1 MSVQLLTFKTQQ
13 SIIGD
18 VTEDGDFYKVKK
30 PTQVFIQPSQED
42 PGRTM
47 MGFAPYLEFCEEFFK
62 LVLENGWQLSSY
74 RNESLLHLDWWNL
87 PQLHAPTDFL
97 PRAKERSKAYYFN

>member
-47 MGFAPYLEFCEEFFK
+47 MGFAPYLEFCEEFLTGMK
-62 LVLENGWQLSSY
+62 IPKDQILTVNTPVKD
-74 RNESLLHLDWWNL
+74 LHN
-87 PQLHAPTDFL
+87 QYNKFFGSGIEVPT
-97 PRAKERSKAYYFN
+97 KEDIAAIRKAI